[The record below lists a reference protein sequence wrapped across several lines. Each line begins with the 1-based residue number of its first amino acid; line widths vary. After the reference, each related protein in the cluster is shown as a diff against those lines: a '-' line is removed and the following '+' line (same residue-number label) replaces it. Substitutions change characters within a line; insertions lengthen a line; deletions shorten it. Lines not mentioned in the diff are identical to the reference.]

1 MIDKTNVVDVEFT
14 DVTPD
19 ITPDV
24 ATVDVI
30 SAANINTPLT
40 VEEKLSIRDAQVNL
54 ATVKDQ
60 AAQQIQKAEQI
71 LQMTIQQLAIDRKIP
86 FDNSV
91 DFNFGTLAFVKK

>member
-19 ITPDV
+19 AAP
-24 ATVDVI
+24 VDVI
-30 SAANINTPLT
+30 SAADINTPLT

-54 ATVKDQ
+54 ATVRDQ
-60 AAQQIQKAEQI
+60 AAQQVRNAEQV
-71 LQMTIQQLAIDRKIP
+71 LQIAIEQAAKKRNIP

>member
-19 ITPDV
+19 VAPIVPD
-24 ATVDVI
+24 
-30 SAANINTPLT
+30 INTPLT
-40 VEEKLSIRDAQVNL
+40 TEEKLSIRDAQVNL
-54 ATVKDQ
+54 ATVRDQ